1 MKRIVKIFAMM
12 LAILSFGSVV
22 CACNNQG
29 NSTDPTSEG
38 ITSENNTSEDSSS
51 VDSAVD
57 SPIHPTETVYV
68 DAVKSPDYA
77 TISETINYTTY
88 YIDAENGSDSND
100 GLSMDKAKKTLNAA
114 NVIVES
120 IEADVP
126 TKVLFKAGTTYEG
139 TLELESYYA
148 NEEAPLIVSTYGE
161 TEEIPYAKII
171 APKDGC
177 SIYLKGDN
185 VRISNF
191 ECTSEGGEGAR
202 GIYAITTRKGAAKN
216 IVIKNNYIHDFN
228 FRLGDYELPT
238 GMYNLAEQV
247 VTAISPGFSRDCGGI
262 IMEAAT
268 PKAIGPSWFEGLWI
282 DDNKIERV
290 SRQGIWVNSYW
301 AYRPG
306 VTWGYNPYYDDD
318 TGYYPNKKVYARGNE
333 MLYTGGDAMVLI
345 ACRNSIVEYNKSF
358 HAAVLGRS
366 GQPNAGIWLQS
377 CVDTVMQFNEAAYTH
392 YRYDG
397 EGFDI
402 DIACSNILFQYNYSH
417 HNYGGGLLLCNTDEY
432 TVQYDKDGNY
442 LVDEDGCPVQKNI
455 AGDWRDVVIKNNV
468 FVDNGW
474 ADVQFAGKVDS
485 ILFENNTIVKTG
497 GTFQSNGMTP
507 DTLDQGWIFE
517 SKDFAIGIG
526 GTDWTIRNNI
536 FYSRKVRE
544 GTEYKFD
551 LSYCRDGKDGY
562 TIENNIYYG
571 FSDELETTLQE
582 MGETNFRKIDPKFKS
597 MEAGNGF
604 EYAYGFVPTN
614 AELYK
619 NAAKCDIL
627 LKYDFMGNIL
637 SNHSYYGA
645 IGVIP
650 SNNG

>member
-1 MKRIVKIFAMM
+1 MKRIVKI
-12 LAILSFGSVV
+12 LALTLAAVSISCFVGCNLNTTQTSNSSSESSTSSQDSSVV
-22 CACNNQG
+22 
-29 NSTDPTSEG
+29 
-38 ITSENNTSEDSSS
+38 
-51 VDSAVD
+51 

-68 DAVKSPDYA
+68 DAVQSTDYA
-77 TISETINYTTY
+77 DISEDIKYTTY
-88 YIDAENGSDSND
+88 YIDAENGSDSNN
-100 GLSMDKAKKTLNAA
+100 GLSMDAAKKTLNAA
-114 NVIVES
+114 NVIVEA

-148 NEEAPLIVSTYGE
+148 KEESPLIVSTYGE
-161 TEEIPYAKII
+161 TEATPYAKII
-171 APKDGC
+171 APDDGC

-191 ECTSEGGEGAR
+191 ECTSNGGEGKR
-202 GIYAITTRKGAAKN
+202 GIYAVTSRKGAAKN

-238 GMYNLAEQV
+238 GMYGLTELE
-247 VTAISPGFSRDCGGI
+247 VTTISPGFSRDCGGI
-262 IMEAAT
+262 IMEAVT
-268 PKAIGPSWFEGLWI
+268 PKAVGPSWFEGLWI

-290 SRQGIWVNSYW
+290 SREGIWVNSYW
-301 AYRPG
+301 VYRPG

-318 TGYYPNKKVYARGNE
+318 TGYYPNKNVYVRGNE

-345 ACRNSIVEYNKSF
+345 ACRNSVVEYNKCF

-366 GQPNAGIWLQS
+366 GKPNAGIWLQS

-402 DIACSNILFQYNYSH
+402 DIACRNILFQYNYSH

-432 TVQYDKDGNY
+432 TVQYDAEGNY
-442 LVDEDGCPVQKNI
+442 LVDEDGCPVQKNL
-455 AGDWRDVVIKNNV
+455 AGDWRDVVIKNNI

-497 GTFQSNGMTP
+497 GTYKSDGMTP
-507 DTLDQGWIFE
+507 ETLDQGWIFE

-544 GTEYKFD
+544 GKEYKFD
-551 LSYCRDGKDGY
+551 LSYCRDGAGGY
-562 TIENNIYYG
+562 TVENNIYYG
-571 FSDELETTLQE
+571 FSDELETTLKE
-582 MGETNFRKIDPKFKS
+582 MGETNFRKIDPKFNS
-597 MEAGNGF
+597 LEAGNGF
-604 EYAYGFVPTN
+604 EYANKFVPTN

-619 NAAKCDIL
+619 NAAQCEIV
-627 LKYDFMGNIL
+627 LKYDFLGNAL

-645 IGVIP
+645 IGVMP
-650 SNNG
+650 LSNG